1 MSKQDLYAERLLR
14 FKENEKPEAVLMAAD
29 SPHLLKIVVAWTG
42 MPVCRKR
49 LLRQL
54 KGTGEEAIWNWLW
67 ENTEYSHDELIKRIP
82 AADTTTP
89 RKIEALIANRVLYPD
104 GTANGFVEK
113 YLREQVLRHFSR
125 KLPRSKIQ

>member
-1 MSKQDLYAERLLR
+1 MPKQDLYTERLLR
-14 FKENEKPEAVLMAAD
+14 FKENEKPEAVLMVAD
-29 SPHLLKIVVAWTG
+29 SPHLVKIVVAWTS

-49 LLRQL
+49 QLRPL
-54 KGTGEEAIWNWLW
+54 TDTIEDGIWNWLW

-82 AADTTTP
+82 AADATTP

-113 YLREQVLRHFSR
+113 FMREQVLRHFGR
-125 KLPRSKIQ
+125 KHVHQ